1 MIWLQL
7 TNYFR
12 LVMNAQTLW
21 DADENR
27 QNNGLSIH
35 DIILLDVFF
44 LSRITLLSFG
54 RNESFVS
61 WK

>member
-1 MIWLQL
+1 
-7 TNYFR
+7 
-12 LVMNAQTLW
+12 MNAQTLW